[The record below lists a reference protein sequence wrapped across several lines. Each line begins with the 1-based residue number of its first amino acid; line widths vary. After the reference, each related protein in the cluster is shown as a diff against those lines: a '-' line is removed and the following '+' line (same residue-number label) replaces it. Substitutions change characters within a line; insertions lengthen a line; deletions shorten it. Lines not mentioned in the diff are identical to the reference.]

1 MLDLICLYYP
11 QQILP
16 ALAAV
21 QCLQKQFQVEKLIVF
36 VWLPKGLSDVAKL
49 NRKAF
54 FNKALSVFHAAQVVF
69 SDEIM
74 ALNQVGHLTSVLQ
87 KAKILKQHFGEQ
99 NIARFYYSHDLT
111 SDFMSQA
118 FMQAYPNAYKVS
130 FGDGFGLFY
139 DKNYFEKQFFP
150 IHRWPSSLADCRSW
164 TKNLLSRIKRAW
176 SLWTCSKIYTA
187 DIFLGILPQE
197 ASPHFFEDN
206 PVQTIDKGL
215 VLNLNEKFL
224 EVLKDENPNIGQDE
238 QKYIF
243 LMGSYFE
250 SKLMSLENELNL
262 YADVF
267 EKHIPKNSTIV
278 LKTHPAAHPDKLQ
291 ELKNRFQHDYQL
303 IEMPLSDMPIE
314 WMSNLLK
321 NAKVISFS
329 YASIALKYLY
339 DIQVIHVLNQELIHL
354 YFYTKSILWM
364 SESNQMYL
372 DKIRDL
378 EKGLTC

>member
-21 QCLQKQFQVEKLIVF
+21 QSLQKQCQVEKLIVF

-150 IHRWPSSLADCRSW
+150 IHIRPRSLADCRSW

-176 SLWTCSKIYTA
+176 SLWTCSKIYAA

-215 VLNLNEKFL
+215 VLNLNEQFL

-267 EKHIPKNSTIV
+267 EKHVPKNSIIV
-278 LKTHPAAHPDKLQ
+278 LKTHPAAHPEKLQ
-291 ELKNRFQHDYQL
+291 ELKNRFQHDYQW